1 MRKYEPQDWS
11 YKTKLHKFTPEE
23 EAILKRW
30 REEARQKAYER
41 LRERDSR

>member
-1 MRKYEPQDWS
+1 MKKYEPRDWS

-23 EAILKRW
+23 EATLQRW

-41 LRERDSR
+41 LRERDGR

>member
-1 MRKYEPQDWS
+1 MKKHPPHDWS
-11 YKTKLHKFTPEE
+11 YKSKIHKFTREE

-30 REEARQKAYER
+30 REEARQRAYEK